1 MNNPVLRTGA
11 LVLLGALA
19 IALYASTFVVPQT
32 QQAIVLQLGRVRD
45 VITAPGLHFKIPF
58 IENVVLIEKR
68 VLDLDLPV
76 QTILSTDRQN
86 LDIDAFARYRIKDS
100 LRFYQSVNN
109 IALANQRLSSFVN
122 SSMRNVL
129 ASASRDAIVRTERA
143 NLMNRIQEDVN
154 RQAQNL
160 GVEIIDLRLTRVDL
174 PAVNSQ
180 AVYQRMQTERQ
191 REAAD
196 LRANGQQIAQT
207 IRARAE
213 REAVV
218 ILAEANRRSEELRGE
233 GDAEKNRI
241 LAEAFGRDP
250 DFFAF
255 YRSMQAY
262 EQGLKPGDTRMVL
275 SPDSKFFRYFN
286 DSSGRAAQPNATA
299 PSGTG
304 ANGPGP
310 QSGAPAP
317 QPGASPP
324 PGGPASNAAAAAPP
338 AVPSPTAAARRPAG
352 TVAGTQ

>member
-1 MNNPVLRTGA
+1 MNSSVLRTGA
-11 LVLLGALA
+11 VLLVGVLA
-19 IALYASTFVVPQT
+19 ILLYASTFVVQQT

-45 VITAPGLHFKIPF
+45 VITAPGIHFKLPF
-58 IENVVLIEKR
+58 IENVVTVEKR

-86 LDIDAFARYRIKDS
+86 LEVDAFARYRIVNS
-100 LRFYQSVNN
+100 LRFYQTVNN

-129 ASASRDAIVRTERA
+129 ASATRDAIVRTERGP
-143 NLMNRIQEDVN
+143 LMNRIQDDVN

-196 LRANGQQIAQT
+196 LRANGQQQAQT

-213 REAVV
+213 REATV
-218 ILAEANRRSEELRGE
+218 ILAEANRRSEEARGH
-233 GDAEKNRI
+233 GDADKNRI
-241 LAEAFGRDP
+241 LAEAFGQDA

-262 EQGLKPGDTRMVL
+262 EAGLRPGETRMVL
-275 SPDSKFFRYFN
+275 SPTSDFFRYFN
-286 DSSGRAAQPNATA
+286 DPTGRRRGPSPVGSA
-299 PSGTG
+299 PGTG
-304 ANGPGP
+304 P
-310 QSGAPAP
+310 APAN
-317 QPGASPP
+317 P
-324 PGGPASNAAAAAPP
+324 PGGGVSGTRPAAPG
-338 AVPSPTAAARRPAG
+338 AVGSIA
-352 TVAGTQ
+352 Q